1 MAFADVRYIPFRRH
15 LFAAWR
21 TAKPALEPLA
31 TLCAVAE
38 QCGGQRA
45 LSPGGSGPEF
55 QTKKNKNNFP
65 VTVKIRTSGYQTSN
79 HNSQVFM
86 LYGRLVHVGEIFN
99 RFWAMN
105 CAKMRLATG
114 PAAGAI
120 ALRRPR
126 SRYDG
131 REAG

>member
-1 MAFADVRYIPFRRH
+1 MLRSIGKQSAGNSGSQSCWRSPTFAIFRRQ

-55 QTKKNKNNFP
+55 QTKKK
-65 VTVKIRTSGYQTSN
+65 
-79 HNSQVFM
+79 
-86 LYGRLVHVGEIFN
+86 
-99 RFWAMN
+99 
-105 CAKMRLATG
+105 
-114 PAAGAI
+114 
-120 ALRRPR
+120 
-126 SRYDG
+126 
-131 REAG
+131 